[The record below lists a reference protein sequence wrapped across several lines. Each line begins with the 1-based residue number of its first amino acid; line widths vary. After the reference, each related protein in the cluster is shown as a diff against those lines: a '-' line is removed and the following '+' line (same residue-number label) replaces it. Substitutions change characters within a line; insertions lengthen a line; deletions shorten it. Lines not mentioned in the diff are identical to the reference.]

1 MKKILT
7 AVALSIAL
15 PAAAFAQA
23 EATPTPTPAGNMS
36 CCDQKAM
43 AECQNGMAPMSSHM
57 SHDMNMGQMKMDHDM
72 KQPTAPRPV
81 QPRKQ

>member
-15 PAAAFAQA
+15 PTAAFAQA
-23 EATPTPTPAGNMS
+23 EATPKPAGNMS

-43 AECQNGMAPMSSHM
+43 AECQKGMAPMSSHM

-81 QPRKQ
+81 QPREQ